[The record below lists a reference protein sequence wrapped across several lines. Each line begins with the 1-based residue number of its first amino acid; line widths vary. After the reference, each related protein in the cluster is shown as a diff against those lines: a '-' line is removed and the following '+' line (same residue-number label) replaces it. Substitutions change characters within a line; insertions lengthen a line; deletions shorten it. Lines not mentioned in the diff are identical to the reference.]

1 MADKKKKKSFFSKI
15 KSSIMGG
22 KNTGNKDAQTKKTW
36 EAAGKNKGD
45 HKHKKQLDRLTAK
58 YGDKFKDTSQGKY
71 LAGLLDNISVNKG
84 GNRGKEYSDFYNS
97 GNAEAD
103 AYRKELS
110 GLSSFPIY
118 QPNRVDRIKGVNNE
132 LARKGLS
139 DEGYFKYGQFLRE
152 QNPTAYDKARPF
164 SSGAFAEKILGNL
177 VSAGTPIGLAS
188 SLARNIWNSGAGQ
201 NVRGMATDTIK
212 NPIMSGINNAGE
224 ITGDVIEKLQ
234 SKFNNWNVSQGK
246 KANPDFIPKKRVG
259 PNIFD
264 VSGEVEDKGVSNYF
278 DIAAENA
285 AIDPTK
291 AGRRSDNVSAG
302 PYDSGFEIM
311 NLKDSGVSAGP
322 YDSGFATTEEVVEPL
337 AELSENERIIQDYEQ
352 EFLDTYGV
360 PMQGN
365 KEVASLEEPG
375 TKIYGLGDPNTR
387 SAMLTR
393 NNLRNYEFGKIPDI
407 NPLTGLPYGYDDDIF
422 VSDDIFSDTISD
434 MPALGKEIRTFP
446 QFQADGGYMSN
457 FPNQNMGTQSLTA
470 SDNIDDRIMKNLQYE
485 KMAPGMMGYN
495 QGGKAMGIYE
505 KLKSFNDHG

>member
-212 NPIMSGINNAGE
+212 NPII
-224 ITGDVIEKLQ
+224 
-234 SKFNNWNVSQGK
+234 KF
-246 KANPDFIPKKRVG
+246 
-259 PNIFD
+259 
-264 VSGEVEDKGVSNYF
+264 
-278 DIAAENA
+278 
-285 AIDPTK
+285 
-291 AGRRSDNVSAG
+291 
-302 PYDSGFEIM
+302 
-311 NLKDSGVSAGP
+311 
-322 YDSGFATTEEVVEPL
+322 
-337 AELSENERIIQDYEQ
+337 II
-352 EFLDTYGV
+352 
-360 PMQGN
+360 
-365 KEVASLEEPG
+365 S
-375 TKIYGLGDPNTR
+375 
-387 SAMLTR
+387 
-393 NNLRNYEFGKIPDI
+393 
-407 NPLTGLPYGYDDDIF
+407 
-422 VSDDIFSDTISD
+422 
-434 MPALGKEIRTFP
+434 
-446 QFQADGGYMSN
+446 
-457 FPNQNMGTQSLTA
+457 
-470 SDNIDDRIMKNLQYE
+470 
-485 KMAPGMMGYN
+485 
-495 QGGKAMGIYE
+495 
-505 KLKSFNDHG
+505 